1 MINLS
6 PHSYTLKRSKIFP
19 VILVMSALAAET
31 ALASWFPQRVG
42 RRMSRMTPASVGA
55 ASAAATQRRRT
66 ESQIH
71 RVWGRPFAGNIRPPV
86 IVLQKESA
94 NWQRHRLRDRQ
105 TDRQTDIHTYIQ
117 TS

>member
-31 ALASWFPQRVG
+31 AFASWFPQRVG

-55 ASAAATQRRRT
+55 SAAVTQRRRQ

-71 RVWGRPFAGNIRPPV
+71 RVWGRPTGSIRPPV
-86 IVLQKESA
+86 IVLQKVTDGERKLA
-94 NWQRHRLRDRQ
+94 EAQTERQ
-105 TDRQTDIHTYIQ
+105 TDRQTDRHKVKTD
-117 TS
+117 